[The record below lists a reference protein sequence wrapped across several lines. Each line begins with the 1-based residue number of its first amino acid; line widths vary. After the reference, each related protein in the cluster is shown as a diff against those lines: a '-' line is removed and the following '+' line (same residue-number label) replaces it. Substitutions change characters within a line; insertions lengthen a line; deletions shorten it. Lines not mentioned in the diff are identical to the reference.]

1 MDDNGEKH
9 PYERLSALDPHIKTR
24 MQYPG
29 KMRGPKGGEEQRIAK
44 RIAKRRAAKK
54 AARKQKRK

>member
-1 MDDNGEKH
+1 MEYDKGEAH
-9 PYERLSALDPHIKTR
+9 PCERLSELDPHIKTR

-44 RIAKRRAAKK
+44 RRAANK

>member
-1 MDDNGEKH
+1 MDEHKD
-9 PYERLSALDPHIKTR
+9 PYERMASIDPHIKTR

-44 RIAKRRAAKK
+44 RRAAKK